1 MSRRITIASTFALIS
16 LLTPVS
22 WSGTS
27 EIKESRFG
35 IYSHGFRI
43 GEMIS
48 TNSLVSDTAA
58 DTLKFSS
65 STNINAN
72 FVISSYKLE
81 NHEEALVAKGGT
93 LRYSR
98 SGTENG
104 RSIQVRG
111 TLENNAFVVTVT
123 ESAGS
128 RVLSFPREQYD
139 YTTMECPELHLKRE
153 GDRMSARLL
162 DLETLEIVT
171 RRYTWVRSE
180 ELQAGSMKYNFRVI
194 DFEDKN
200 KKCRRWIKPDAI
212 GAIIARQEGHGKTGS
227 YSVRLVDYRSR

>member
-1 MSRRITIASTFALIS
+1 MSRRLTITFTLALITF
-16 LLTPVS
+16 LTPSS

-27 EIKESRFG
+27 GTRESRFG
-35 IYSHGFRI
+35 VYSHGFRI
-43 GEMIS
+43 GEMVS
-48 TNSLVSDTAA
+48 TNSSGSDATA
-58 DTLKFSS
+58 DTLKYSS
-65 STNINAN
+65 STNIDAN
-72 FVISSYKLE
+72 FIVSSYRLE

-98 SGTENG
+98 SSNENG
-104 RSIQVRG
+104 RSTQVNV
-111 TLENNAFVVTVT
+111 TLENNAFVVTVSENNT
-123 ESAGS
+123 S
-128 RVLSFPREQYD
+128 RVLTFPRDHYE
-139 YTTMECPELHLKRE
+139 YTTMECPELHLKKE

-180 ELQAGSMKYNFRVI
+180 ELQVGTMKYIFRVI

-200 KKCRRWIKPDAI
+200 KKCRRWIKPDTI

-227 YSVRLVDYRSR
+227 YSVRLVAYRSR